1 MILFSPSLSFFWMWL
16 LIDLLM
22 TSFVFYWPGDLGE
35 KEKVQDSWEKRENEA
50 ESKMELLKNFGTVEI
65 LQPNGSLPEF
75 SYEHLYSLIKGR
87 TGQAYCLWWY
97 TWATFRSLNR
107 VNTVSFLQGPFHEIL
122 RKCLMIHQM
131 FCCIPNHSCLGVGI
145 HISPS
150 QKTESDWFV
159 LR

>member
-1 MILFSPSLSFFWMWL
+1 
-16 LIDLLM
+16 
-22 TSFVFYWPGDLGE
+22 
-35 KEKVQDSWEKRENEA
+35 
-50 ESKMELLKNFGTVEI
+50 MELLKNFGTVEV
-65 LQPNGSLPEF
+65 LQPNGTLPEF

-122 RKCLMIHQM
+122 RICLMIHQM
-131 FCCIPNHSCLGVGI
+131 FCCTPSHSCLGAGI

-150 QKTESDWFV
+150 QKTRIRLVCSQVAVDTCMVTHQGTLKEAPSHLFHPREV
-159 LR
+159 LGSQKASSQLCAWSLALKRD